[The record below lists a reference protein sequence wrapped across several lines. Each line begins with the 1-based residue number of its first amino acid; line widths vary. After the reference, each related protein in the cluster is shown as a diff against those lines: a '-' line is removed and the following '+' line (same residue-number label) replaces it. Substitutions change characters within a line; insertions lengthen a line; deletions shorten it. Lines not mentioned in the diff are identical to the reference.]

1 LAPLADAVQ
10 DNARMPDE
18 RGHLKVFIGM
28 APGVGKTY
36 RMLQEGVSEAE
47 NGRDV
52 AIGYLEPH
60 GRAETLAQAEG
71 LEVIPRRRV
80 EYRGT
85 PLDEMDLPA
94 VLARRPELCLIDELA
109 HTNAPGVEHEK
120 RYEDVRDVLD
130 AGIDVFSTVNVQHLE
145 SLNDQVTQ
153 LTGARVR
160 ETIPD
165 EVLSEADEVVLID
178 LTPEALIARLRA
190 GKVYRPE
197 RVPAALNHFFKIENL
212 SALRET
218 ALRQVAEDVE
228 VKRLVREP
236 SPIVRRDEE
245 GLLGAPEPPPQAI
258 AERLLALATLA
269 PHSERVVRRA
279 WRSAQRLDAE
289 LDVLLVRPPGRSPNP
304 EDRKRLEALR
314 RLVSML
320 GARLR
325 VEEGE
330 DVAAVAIAVA
340 RELGTTYLLMGA
352 PSERRGLS
360 RLGWLGGAGGASE
373 RSLLARIL
381 RELPGVDVRI
391 VTDPTLRRARGAD
404 EESSSA
410 AGFEVAGDEPQGT
423 DAPAL
428 TDSTGGAA

>member
-1 LAPLADAVQ
+1 
-10 DNARMPDE
+10 MPGD

-36 RMLQEGVSEAE
+36 RMLQEGVAEADS
-47 NGRDV
+47 GRDV

-60 GRAETLAQAEG
+60 GRTETVAQAEG
-71 LEVIPRRRV
+71 LEIIPRRHVR
-80 EYRGT
+80 YRDT
-85 PLDEMDLPA
+85 PLEEMDLPA

-120 RYEDVRDVLD
+120 RYEDVRDVIE

-153 LTGARVR
+153 LTGTRVR

-165 EVLSEADEVVLID
+165 EVLSASDEVVLID

-197 RVPAALNHFFKIENL
+197 RVPAALNNFFKIENL
-212 SALRET
+212 AALRET

-228 VKRLVREP
+228 VKRLVRAP
-236 SPIVRRDEE
+236 SPIVRRDQE
-245 GLLGAPEPPPQAI
+245 GLPAPAEPAPQAI
-258 AERLLALATLA
+258 AERLLALVTLA
-269 PHSERVVRRA
+269 PHSEHVVRRA

-289 LDVLLVRPPGRSPNP
+289 LDVLVVRPPGRPPSP
-304 EDRKRLEALR
+304 EDRRRLEALR
-314 RLVSML
+314 RLVAML

-330 DVAAVAIAVA
+330 DVAAVAIRVA
-340 RELGTTYLLMGA
+340 RELSSTYVLMGTPA
-352 PSERRGLS
+352 PRRGLS
-360 RLGWLGGAGGASE
+360 RLGGPISD
-373 RSLLARIL
+373 RSLLARLL
-381 RELPGVDVRI
+381 RGLPGVDLRI
-391 VTDPTLRRARGAD
+391 VADPSLRRH
-404 EESSSA
+404 
-410 AGFEVAGDEPQGT
+410 
-423 DAPAL
+423 APAAEEPGPA
-428 TDSTGGAA
+428 GGLAPESDERLSR